1 MRGAYLELLKLCLC
15 DLAGG
20 RTTSVGRM
28 QDGTVI
34 SRELIGDELRLR
46 AAGMD
51 WPLQGLTMVGLNRLD
66 DLQSCVEAVVGD
78 AVEGD
83 LIEAGAWRGGA
94 SILIRATL
102 DSLGADDRTVWVA
115 DSFQGF
121 PVGDAEDFP
130 EDRALDDLG
139 PFDFLAVPLEEV
151 ADNFARFG
159 CDRGVRFLPG
169 FFEDTM
175 RDAFA
180 QRWSIIRIDV
190 DTYETTLLT
199 LRSLYPGLSKGGYL
213 IVDDYGALEECRLAV
228 DEFREQ
234 NGIAEP
240 LEQVDWTCVRWRR
253 ESEPQVE
260 ALGDVEADAGGS
272 QPEPARALA
281 RPRHSRVPTMH
292 ELELEEAIDTLR
304 TRVAA
309 AEAELRSPHASRFRR
324 MGAWLR
330 DRVTRG
336 R

>member
-1 MRGAYLELLKLCLC
+1 MREAYLELLKLCLC

-20 RTTSVGRM
+20 RTISVGRM
-28 QDGTVI
+28 QDGSVL
-34 SRELIGDELRLR
+34 SRELVGDELRLR

-78 AVEGD
+78 GVEGD

-121 PVGDAEDFP
+121 PAGDAEDFP

-175 RDAFA
+175 RDTFA
-180 QRWSIIRIDV
+180 RRWSIIRIDV
-190 DTYETTLLT
+190 DTYETTLLA

-228 DEFREQ
+228 DEFRER

-253 ESEPQVE
+253 ESESQVE
-260 ALGDVEADAGGS
+260 ALGDLEAEAGAS
-272 QPEPARALA
+272 KPEPARALA

-292 ELELEEAIDTLR
+292 ELELEEAIASLR
-304 TRVAA
+304 SRVAA
-309 AEAELRSPHASRFRR
+309 AEAEVQSPHASRFRR
-324 MGAWLR
+324 MGGWLR
-330 DRVTRG
+330 DRLR
-336 R
+336 RSR